1 MSFRL
6 SPTQFRL
13 KYRRRSS
20 QLDEMPRPAE
30 GSGESS
36 EQKTNSYSYSIQTSS
51 VSFASK
57 DMGLITATGASNSLF
72 YAYARRTDHD
82 KFSRYILIFETA
94 DVADEWW
101 SLVEQEYPDAAA
113 RNGPQLFTFS
123 GDDFPAKPAASK
135 QFAHLKTRWLYGQVG
150 DATGT
155 SGKPLDPIPL
165 QDAKGFPLGGGGGG
179 GGIGGVARIDMAEL
193 STHLNRLQETI
204 EENSSHMKGLADGQQ
219 ENQGQIK
226 ALVQEREEEKDKTKE
241 LSEQS
246 ASQMKDLVEKLVES
260 QIASQKKM
268 DEMMEQNATQVR
280 KLTED
285 YDAIIKRM
293 ESALE
298 KNTTQIKE
306 LAENQTR
313 IQQQQ
318 AEPAPPSKTN
328 GNGAITQTLQSAIDQ
343 NASQIKQVS
352 EGQGKLIAAFG
363 DMLKEFKQQSKQQI
377 IQPPPAPPSSSGASC
392 QVHNVHPPPRKIGR
406 TVVGYDYEPSPTKVT
421 GASSTS
427 PTSPVTPK
435 RVSSLAKGMTQSEQP
450 VTKMKTST

>member
-1 MSFRL
+1 
-6 SPTQFRL
+6 
-13 KYRRRSS
+13 
-20 QLDEMPRPAE
+20 MPVEYALR
-30 GSGESS
+30 
-36 EQKTNSYSYSIQTSS
+36 TSS
-51 VSFASK
+51 
-57 DMGLITATGASNSLF
+57 DNI
-72 YAYARRTDHD
+72 AYYINTNLLQTDHD
-82 KFSRYILIFETA
+82 KFSRYILIFENA

-113 RNGPQLFTFS
+113 RNGPQFFTFS

-135 QFAHLKTRWLYGQVG
+135 QFTHLKTRWLYGQVG
-150 DATGT
+150 DATGA
-155 SGKPLDPIPL
+155 SWKPLGPIPL
-165 QDAKGFPLGGGGGG
+165 QDAKGFPVGGGGGS
-179 GGIGGVARIDMAEL
+179 GIGGVAKIDMTEL
-193 STHLNRLQETI
+193 STYLNRLQETI
-204 EENSSHMKGLADGQQ
+204 EENSSHMKGLTDGQR
-219 ENQGQIK
+219 ENQDHIK
-226 ALVQEREEEKDKTKE
+226 ALVQGREEEKDKTKE

-260 QIASQKKM
+260 QMASQKKM

-306 LAENQTR
+306 LAENQKR

-318 AEPAPPSKTN
+318 AEPAPPYKTN
-328 GNGAITQTLQSAIDQ
+328 DNGAITKALQSAIDQ
-343 NASQIKQVS
+343 NTSQIKQIS

-363 DMLKEFKQQSKQQI
+363 DMLKGFRQQSKQQI
-377 IQPPPAPPSSSGASC
+377 IQPPPAPPSSSGANC
-392 QVHNVHPPPRKIGR
+392 QVHNVHPPPRKIGK
-406 TVVGYDYEPSPTKVT
+406 TVVGYDYEPSPMKVT

-435 RVSSLAKGMTQSEQP
+435 RVSSLAKGMMQSEQS
-450 VTKMKTST
+450 VTKVKTST

>member
-82 KFSRYILIFETA
+82 KFSRYILIFENA
-94 DVADEWW
+94 DVANEWW

-123 GDDFPAKPAASK
+123 GDDFPGKPAASK
-135 QFAHLKTRWLYGQVG
+135 HFAHLKTRWLYGQVG

-179 GGIGGVARIDMAEL
+179 GTGGVAKVDMTEL
-193 STHLNRLQETI
+193 STHLNRLQETV
-204 EENSSHMKGLADGQQ
+204 EENSSHMKGLADGQR
-219 ENQGQIK
+219 ENQDQIK
-226 ALVQEREEEKDKTKE
+226 ALVEERSEEKGKTKE

-306 LAENQTR
+306 LAENQKC

-318 AEPAPPSKTN
+318 AEPAPPSQTN
-328 GNGAITQTLQSAIDQ
+328 DNGAITKALQSAIDQ

-352 EGQGKLIAAFG
+352 EGQGKLIAAFD
-363 DMLKEFKQQSKQQI
+363 DMLKEFKRQSKQQI

-392 QVHNVHPPPRKIGR
+392 QVHNVHPPPRKIAR

-421 GASSTS
+421 GASWTS

-435 RVSSLAKGMTQSEQP
+435 RVSSLAKGMTQSEQS